1 MKKILLPVYFCM
13 LPALSYSYAAHAE
26 ALTGCAAKRAEIENQ
41 IAYAK
46 AHNNHHQVAGLEA
59 ALNETRLHCTE
70 AGLLRER
77 QQKVAEKERKVA
89 EREAELTNAIETGSA
104 KKITRKKKKVAE
116 AQEELQ
122 EAKDA
127 LER

>member
-1 MKKILLPVYFCM
+1 MKKVLLPVYLCM
-13 LPALSYSYAAHAE
+13 LPALGYSLSAQAE

-41 IAYAK
+41 ITYAK
-46 AHNNHHQVAGLEA
+46 SHNNHHQVAGLEA

-89 EREAELTNAIETGSA
+89 DREAELVNATETGNA
-104 KKITRKKKKVAE
+104 KKIERKKKKVTE
-116 AQEELQ
+116 AKEELQ
-122 EAKDA
+122 EAQSA
-127 LER
+127 LGR

>member
-1 MKKILLPVYFCM
+1 MKKILLPVCFCV
-13 LPALSYSYAAHAE
+13 LPALGYSFTAHAE

-41 IAYAK
+41 ISYAK
-46 AHNNHHQVAGLEA
+46 SHNNHHQVAGLEA

-89 EREAELTNAIETGSA
+89 DREAELVSATETGNA
-104 KKITRKKKKVAE
+104 KKIQRKKKKVAE
-116 AQEELQ
+116 AKEELQ
-122 EAKDA
+122 EAQST